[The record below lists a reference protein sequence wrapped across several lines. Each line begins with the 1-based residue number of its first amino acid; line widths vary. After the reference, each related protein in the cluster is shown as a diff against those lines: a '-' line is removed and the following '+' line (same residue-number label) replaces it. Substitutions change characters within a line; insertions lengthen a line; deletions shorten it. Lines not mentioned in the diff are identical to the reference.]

1 LGVRQGA
8 VENLAVMAKAD
19 DNFWRDKRVL
29 VTGHSGFK
37 GSWLTLWL
45 HRSGANVTG
54 VSLPP
59 ATTPNLYSEADI
71 GALCDS
77 RFCDVRDAA
86 ALDKLIKAGKPEIVL
101 HLAAQPLVRASY
113 NDPLATLA
121 TNVMGTANVLEAL
134 RSVDSVRVAVM
145 VTTDKVY
152 RTDAISRPF
161 REDDALGGV
170 DPYSASKAACEIVIA
185 SYRDAFLSGQ
195 GVAVASARAGNVIGG
210 GDWSD
215 DRLIPDAVRAWHAGA
230 PLEVRRPLAVRPWQH
245 VLEPLAGYLTLARSL
260 WLRPA
265 LAGAYNFGPNAGD
278 DVPVR
283 DVVEL
288 ARLAY
293 GSGEVNCGDG
303 SEGPHEAARLA
314 LDAGKAKAVLGV
326 TPRLTL
332 KQAVNWTIAWYRA
345 QQQGGDS
352 RQLCLSNIRDF
363 EMLAPTRKLA
373 SAL

>member
-1 LGVRQGA
+1 L
-8 VENLAVMAKAD
+8 EDLAVTAAAGD
-19 DNFWRDKRVL
+19 TFWRDKRVL

-45 HRSGANVTG
+45 HRLGATVTG

-77 RFCDVRDAA
+77 RFCDIRDVS
-86 ALDKLIKAGKPEIVL
+86 ALGKLIEAVQPEIVF
-101 HLAAQPLVRASY
+101 HLAAQALVRASY
-113 NDPLATLA
+113 QDPLTTLA

-134 RSVDSVRVAVM
+134 RGVEGVRAAVM

-152 RTDAISRPF
+152 HIDATSRPF
-161 REDDALGGV
+161 REDDKLGGV
-170 DPYSASKAACEIVIA
+170 DPYSASKAACEIVVA
-185 SYRDAFLSGQ
+185 SYRDAFLSGR
-195 GVAVASARAGNVIGG
+195 GLAVASARAGNVIGG

-215 DRLIPDAVRAWHAGA
+215 DRLIPDAIRAWQAGT
-230 PLEVRRPLAVRPWQH
+230 PLEVRRPMAVRPWQH

-265 LAGAYNFGPNAGD
+265 LAGAYNLGPNAAT

-288 ARLAY
+288 ARIAY
-293 GSGEVNCGDG
+293 GSGEVNYGNG
-303 SEGPHEAARLA
+303 SDGPHESAWLG
-314 LDAGKAKAVLGV
+314 LDASKATAVLGV

-345 QQQGGDS
+345 QRQAADS